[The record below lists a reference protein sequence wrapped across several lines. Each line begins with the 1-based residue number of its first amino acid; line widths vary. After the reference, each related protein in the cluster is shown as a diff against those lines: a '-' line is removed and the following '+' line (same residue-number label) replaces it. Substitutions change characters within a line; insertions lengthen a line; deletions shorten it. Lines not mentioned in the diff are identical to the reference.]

1 MADDDEPLMPRRDS
15 TVAAGV
21 LDDSEMNGEPLSEA
35 SPLRANYCLAVRIT
49 ASVLC
54 CAALVVAAI
63 VAGMFLD
70 TTFKREENVLH
81 RPNNIAVVE
90 TSPSKTRI
98 SWTASNTPCG
108 ATIAYDVEVCAAYE
122 TCVTGSS
129 GKLCTTHRTR
139 NSWLVFNSTVGT
151 SYCIQVTAK
160 AQRGED
166 ALTSTPTFK
175 EIVTPLFA
183 PGDFEVTVSAINSSS
198 VVLVVSVP
206 LIKNGALD
214 LCYITYNHTGG
225 GHYAFTVTFVNKHGG
240 RQVATQKVISVT
252 TLAPL
257 KGHNNLTD
265 NVEFW
270 LGLALIAFIHLK
282 SDNRP
287 RRRRSRRRR

>member
-1 MADDDEPLMPRRDS
+1 M
-15 TVAAGV
+15 
-21 LDDSEMNGEPLSEA
+21 
-35 SPLRANYCLAVRIT
+35 
-49 ASVLC
+49 
-54 CAALVVAAI
+54 
-63 VAGMFLD
+63 
-70 TTFKREENVLH
+70 
-81 RPNNIAVVE
+81 VE

-139 NSWLVFNSTVGT
+139 NSWLVFNSTVST
-151 SYCIQVTAK
+151 SYCIQVTAM

-198 VVLVVSVP
+198 VVLAVSVP

-214 LCYITYNHTGG
+214 LCYLTYNHTGG
-225 GHYAFTVTFVNKHGG
+225 GRSFSCNDHRGNASTVKVEGLKPKTDYAFTVTFVNKHGG
-240 RQVATQKVISVT
+240 REVGTQKIISVT
-252 TLAPL
+252 TFAPL
-257 KGHNNLTD
+257 KGHNNPTD
-265 NVEFW
+265 NVEIW
-270 LGLALIAFIHLK
+270 LVLALIAFIPLK
-282 SDNRP
+282 PDNRP

>member
-70 TTFKREENVLH
+70 TTFKRE
-81 RPNNIAVVE
+81 
-90 TSPSKTRI
+90 
-98 SWTASNTPCG
+98 
-108 ATIAYDVEVCAAYE
+108 
-122 TCVTGSS
+122 
-129 GKLCTTHRTR
+129 
-139 NSWLVFNSTVGT
+139 
-151 SYCIQVTAK
+151 
-160 AQRGED
+160 
-166 ALTSTPTFK
+166 
-175 EIVTPLFA
+175 A
-183 PGDFEVTVSAINSSS
+183 PGDFEVTVSTISSSS

-214 LCYITYNHTGG
+214 RCYITYNHTGG
-225 GHYAFTVTFVNKHGG
+225 GRIFSCNDHRGNASTVKVEGLKPETDYAFTVTFVNIHGG
-240 RQVATQKVISVT
+240 RQAATQKDISVT

-257 KGHNNLTD
+257 KGHKNLTD

-270 LGLALIAFIHLK
+270 LVLALIAFILLK

-287 RRRRSRRRR
+287 RRRRSRQRR